1 VLGRKLEGADM
12 ANGNTSMDNDSL
24 MLERMGEALTILM
37 VRFRQSSIDDRA
49 DLRPPLLELMND
61 SADYQNRLL
70 KENVLTSE
78 ADLEDMRVI
87 RSEIDLA
94 ASKQALL
101 LAIARTSLFIA
112 TKI

>member
-1 VLGRKLEGADM
+1 M